1 MMMKAARSPA
11 KVVSSIS
18 SRRLVGSMLL
28 VSPRAFITR
37 PNTPLATKRPS
48 SQVSA
53 LGLVHPSTPG
63 SPLRTMP
70 PSTLE
75 IERKFAPTATSM
87 QQLANN
93 TGTPPFESL
102 IHHSN
107 TSFED
112 AYYDT
117 MDEVLCNAGV
127 WLRRRGDNWEAKIR
141 VGGDF
146 TNSAFEEITNVDD
159 ISAMLGKL
167 VPGTALDPNEGLVG
181 GQIEEVAKLVTHR
194 NKFLA
199 DGKFTVVLD
208 ETDFGHVVGEIE
220 LEREASVTGGGEEG
234 VTRAEVEKHK
244 RARAQVIAEMDGE
257 INNFMKRYVWAFPP
271 GNPMGKLSAYFE
283 IKKQQK

>member
-1 MMMKAARSPA
+1 
-11 KVVSSIS
+11 
-18 SRRLVGSMLL
+18 
-28 VSPRAFITR
+28 
-37 PNTPLATKRPS
+37 
-48 SQVSA
+48 
-53 LGLVHPSTPG
+53 
-63 SPLRTMP
+63 
-70 PSTLE
+70 
-75 IERKFAPTATSM
+75 
-87 QQLANN
+87 
-93 TGTPPFESL
+93 
-102 IHHSN
+102 
-107 TSFED
+107 
-112 AYYDT
+112 